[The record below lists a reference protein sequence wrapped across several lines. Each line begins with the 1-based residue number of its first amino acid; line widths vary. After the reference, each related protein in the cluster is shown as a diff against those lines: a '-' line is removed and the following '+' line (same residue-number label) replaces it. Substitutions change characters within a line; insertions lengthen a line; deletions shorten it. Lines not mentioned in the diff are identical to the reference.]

1 MPVLSC
7 RFYKQKF
14 PELEDVVMVNVKSI
28 AEMGAYVMLLEYNNI
43 EGMILLSEL
52 SRRRIRS
59 INKLVRVGRNE
70 CVVVIRVDTDKG
82 YIDLSKRRVSP
93 EDIQR
98 CEEKYNKAKTVNSIL
113 RRVAENLEYT
123 NEQLEDLYER
133 TAWKLEEG
141 KPPGSAYE
149 VFKKAVVTPSV
160 LDVCTFQEKEK
171 EELMTYI
178 KHRLTPNPVKISSVI
193 EVSCYGYDGID
204 AVKESLKS
212 GLKRS
217 TEEMPIKINLIAP
230 PQYVMATTTLDQTEG
245 IASLNAAIQ
254 IIKER
259 IEDIEGGLFN
269 VKVEPKVVTDQD
281 DEKLR
286 SQMEDLAVANREV
299 PGDDDDSEGEEDGEG
314 GDKEKPA
321 VTS

>member
-1 MPVLSC
+1 
-7 RFYKQKF
+7 
-14 PELEDVVMVNVKSI
+14 
-28 AEMGAYVMLLEYNNI
+28 
-43 EGMILLSEL
+43 
-52 SRRRIRS
+52 
-59 INKLVRVGRNE
+59 
-70 CVVVIRVDTDKG
+70 
-82 YIDLSKRRVSP
+82 
-93 EDIQR
+93 
-98 CEEKYNKAKTVNSIL
+98 
-113 RRVAENLEYT
+113 
-123 NEQLEDLYER
+123 
-133 TAWKLEEG
+133 
-141 KPPGSAYE
+141 
-149 VFKKAVVTPSV
+149 
-160 LDVCTFQEKEK
+160 VCTFQEKEK